1 MNDAARAWEVSPVEA
16 QRLLR
21 EHYEACVLLDCRTPE
36 EHATARIEG
45 NILIPMQEIGG
56 RLEELREHE
65 DKTII
70 VYCHH
75 GVRSLKVTSL
85 LRQHGF
91 GSAVSMAGGIDRWSV
106 EVDPGV
112 PRY

>member
-1 MNDAARAWEVSPVEA
+1 M
-16 QRLLR
+16 
-21 EHYEACVLLDCRTPE
+21 
-36 EHATARIEG
+36 
-45 NILIPMQEIGG
+45 
-56 RLEELREHE
+56 LREHE

-106 EVDPGV
+106 EVDATV